1 MTAELK
7 RSFLG
12 ALSLT
17 RNIPSVVRN
26 TMSKSTAKPDAP
38 TKAEA
43 IRLLTDTAHAVRV
56 MKASWLRVALNLK
69 KIRTHGLWRYVAGAC
84 ESYEQYVL
92 EVLKLNKYVANRM
105 LQAMEYTEEHRP
117 GLIDEFRRGGGDID
131 IPSYEVVNQLRRVQH
146 AFQGRDGEL
155 DGLRSRVFDDG
166 VGRVVL
172 KREIDECIGEY
183 GSDDDG
189 PDESSTPGT
198 LRDVLHDLM
207 EIEGRLLE
215 LKVPKTVQKLAFQ
228 LIEAVQKELKS
239 RSDEDAEE

>member
-1 MTAELK
+1 MDT
-7 RSFLG
+7 S
-12 ALSLT
+12 
-17 RNIPSVVRN
+17 SVVRN
-26 TMSKSTAKPDAP
+26 TMSKSTEKPDAP

-56 MKASWLRVALNLK
+56 MKASWLQVALNLK
-69 KIRTHGLWRYVAGAC
+69 KIRTHELWRYVAGAC

-105 LQAMEYTEEHRP
+105 LQAMEYTAEHRP
-117 GLIDEFRRGGGDID
+117 GLIDEFRRGGGDMD

-146 AFQGRDGEL
+146 AFGGRDDEL

-183 GSDDDG
+183 DDP
-189 PDESSTPGT
+189 PDEASTPRT
-198 LRDVLHDLM
+198 LRDVLDDLM

-239 RSDEDAEE
+239 RSGEDAEE